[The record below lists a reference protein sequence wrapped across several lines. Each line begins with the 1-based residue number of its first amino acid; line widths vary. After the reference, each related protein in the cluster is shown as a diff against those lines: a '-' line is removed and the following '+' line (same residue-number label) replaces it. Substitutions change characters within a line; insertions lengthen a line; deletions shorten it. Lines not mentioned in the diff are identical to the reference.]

1 MSRPAIAT
9 ICSTVLTVSA
19 MISLV
24 TGTSAAQTARRGD
37 VVSAA
42 FVMTLG
48 RDTVQIESFARADT
62 VVSGTVVWRSS
73 STRVLQWSGVL
84 DARGRLRQYRQH
96 FTDGNGGPLVPDP
109 GPATLALTGDTV
121 MREARQRDGT
131 SVTHRIAAPHGAWP
145 IGTIPIGVSF
155 AMFELALA
163 PIRTVADGDS
173 AFLYRLA
180 ASPVQTAVS
189 RTRVLFASAD
199 SVHVDYFGQ
208 GRSRFVFDHDG
219 RLQRSDWR
227 QTTYDVRVNRVP
239 ALDVTA
245 IAADWARRD
254 RVGGTAGPLSPRD
267 SLTERV
273 GAVTIAVN
281 YSRPARRGRVI
292 WGAVVPWDT
301 VWRLGADMAT
311 QMKLDAPLRIGDA
324 VVPAGEYTLWMY
336 TSRTGPQL
344 IVPSPRRRGPP
355 PPPPPAQNRPRAPAS
370 AA

>member
-1 MSRPAIAT
+1 
-9 ICSTVLTVSA
+9 
-19 MISLV
+19 
-24 TGTSAAQTARRGD
+24 
-37 VVSAA
+37 
-42 FVMTLG
+42 
-48 RDTVQIESFARADT
+48 
-62 VVSGTVVWRSS
+62 
-73 STRVLQWSGVL
+73 
-84 DARGRLRQYRQH
+84 
-96 FTDGNGGPLVPDP
+96 
-109 GPATLALTGDTV
+109 

-208 GRSRFVFDHDG
+208 GRSRFVFDHDA

-254 RVGGTAGPLSPRD
+254 RAGGTAGPLSPRD
-267 SLTERV
+267 SLTERF

-292 WGAVVPWDT
+292 WGGVVPWDT

-344 IVPSPRRRGPP
+344 IVSSLVRVFGTQYDRRRDLVRVPME
-355 PPPPPAQNRPRAPAS
+355 RAPLTESVEHMQLS
-370 AA
+370 ATDGVFRVRWGDAEYRVPLKSP